1 MPSHTTSLVGRKRR
15 LSASAEEW
23 NRDGDGG
30 EEAKEKEVKRR
41 REDAGPGLTGD
52 EEDEEESAPDAPGE
66 GCAERK
72 GVETEGVKEVT
83 KGVRE
88 VDLEDGKE
96 TPVESLVDATRRPA
110 EAGRAD
116 AETGTGAVDAADI
129 PLPEEKEGERESL
142 MERPATLDEDDAT
155 TTTSAATEMPP
166 AREEITEPPSSS
178 PSPPLSMALKDAD
191 TPLTATVIAV
201 SSD

>member
-1 MPSHTTSLVGRKRR
+1 M
-15 LSASAEEW
+15 
-23 NRDGDGG
+23 
-30 EEAKEKEVKRR
+30 
-41 REDAGPGLTGD
+41 
-52 EEDEEESAPDAPGE
+52 
-66 GCAERK
+66 
-72 GVETEGVKEVT
+72 ETEGVKEVT

-96 TPVESLVDATRRPA
+96 TPVESLVDATRRQA
-110 EAGRAD
+110 EAGSAD
-116 AETGTGAVDAADI
+116 AGAGTGADLDVVDAADI

-178 PSPPLSMALKDAD
+178 PSPPLSTALKDAD
-191 TPLTATVIAV
+191 TPLRATVIAV